1 MSFSLH
7 QEATETDDRDFTLIV
22 IRHHTS
28 SSVLRYVLE
37 TLIFASL
44 LCTTGAKV
52 FSVDLIDEN
61 VQIIM
66 SH

>member
-1 MSFSLH
+1 MSIALH
-7 QEATETDDRDFTLIV
+7 QEVANDQDFTLIV
-22 IRHHTS
+22 IRHRTS
-28 SSVLRYVLE
+28 LSE
-37 TLIFASL
+37 THIFASL
-44 LCTTGAKV
+44 LCTTGATV

>member
-1 MSFSLH
+1 MSISLH
-7 QEATETDDRDFTLIV
+7 QEVANDRDFTLIV
-22 IRHHTS
+22 SRHRTS
-28 SSVLRYVLE
+28 LSE